1 MGNDLPVPVS
11 TDLEPRTYFRTLDAA
26 MADFELPLG
35 AVDRAR
41 LAVRGLDYEHV
52 YIPQSR
58 EFIALEAPG
67 RTSPVAYVMAH
78 YVALH
83 PADAPSEFVEIAEPE
98 EMRLPESAPAPATAG
113 RAGAREVTRASAA
126 STSAA
131 PTKAERLAA
140 QRARATEP
148 VAVPCPTC
156 FTHLPATGLC
166 DWCG

>member
-1 MGNDLPVPVS
+1 MPVS

-26 MADFELPLG
+26 MADFDLPLG

-41 LAVRGLDYEHV
+41 IAVRGLDFEHV

-58 EFIALEAPG
+58 EYIALEAPG
-67 RTSPVAYVMAH
+67 RTSPVAYVMPH

-83 PADAPSEFVEIAEPE
+83 PADAPSEFVEIAQ
-98 EMRLPESAPAPATAG
+98 PAPEPASQSKPA
-113 RAGAREVTRASAA
+113 RASAV
-126 STSAA
+126 STAPE

-148 VAVPCPTC
+148 VATPCPTC

>member
-1 MGNDLPVPVS
+1 MPVS
-11 TDLEPRTYFRTLDAA
+11 SDLEPRTYFRTLDAA

-41 LAVRGLDYEHV
+41 LAVRGLDFEHV
-52 YIPQSR
+52 YIPESR
-58 EFIALEAPG
+58 AYIALEAHG
-67 RTSPVAYVMAH
+67 RTSPVAYVMPH

-98 EMRLPESAPAPATAG
+98 ELRLPDAAPAATTTP
-113 RAGAREVTRASAA
+113 RAVAPQRARASAVQDTQA
-126 STSAA
+126 V
-131 PTKAERLAA
+131 TKAERLAA

-148 VAVPCPTC
+148 VATPCPTC